1 MNIQYVEPLSRGF
14 GRMKKALFQ
23 PFDLKKWFVVGFT
36 AFLAGLTDCHGG
48 GGSGWRGGGRIDWED
63 IIYFPER
70 AWYWLLDHPIW
81 FMVIVFG
88 IFVVFMLA
96 LLFTWLGS
104 RGKFMFLDNVVHD
117 RAQVAVPWREY
128 RTEGNSLFVWSFC
141 YGLLVFAVVILYLIV
156 CFSSLYSL
164 YESSV
169 DTAVLIVPAI
179 LMILGLLAIVIL
191 ASYVEL
197 LLYDFVVPIMY
208 KYRITMLKALRM
220 FLNLFSS
227 HFPYFVG
234 YGFVMLLL
242 GILIFIGIVVVGFLT
257 CCIGF
262 VLLII
267 PYINAV
273 VLLPISYTLRAFSVE
288 FLEQFG
294 PDYHI
299 FPRPGTS
306 QIVMETKQI

>member
-1 MNIQYVEPLSRGF
+1 MTIQYVEPLSRAF
-14 GRMKKALFQ
+14 RRMKKALLQ
-23 PFDLKKWFVVGFT
+23 PFDLKKWLVVGFT
-36 AFLAGLTDCHGG
+36 AFLAGLTDCHGV
-48 GGSGWRGGGRIDWED
+48 GGSGARGRGRFGWGD

-70 AWYWLLDHPIW
+70 AWYWLLDNPIW
-81 FMVIVFG
+81 FMVIAFG
-88 IFVVFMLA
+88 IFVVFLLA
-96 LLFTWLGS
+96 LLFTWLSS
-104 RGKFMFLDNVVHD
+104 RGKFMFLDNVVHE
-117 RAQVAVPWREY
+117 RAQVATPWHEY

-141 YGLLVFAVVILYLIV
+141 YGLLVLAIVILYLVV

-169 DTAVLIVPAI
+169 DTAVLIVPAV

-208 KYRITMLKALRM
+208 EYRITTLKALRM

-227 HFPYFVG
+227 HFLYFVG
-234 YGFVMLLL
+234 YGFLILFL
-242 GILIFIGIVVVGFLT
+242 SILIFVGIVIVGFLT

-267 PYINAV
+267 PYVNAV

-294 PDYHI
+294 PEYHI
-299 FPRPGTS
+299 FPRPETS
-306 QIVMETKQI
+306 QIVTETKQT